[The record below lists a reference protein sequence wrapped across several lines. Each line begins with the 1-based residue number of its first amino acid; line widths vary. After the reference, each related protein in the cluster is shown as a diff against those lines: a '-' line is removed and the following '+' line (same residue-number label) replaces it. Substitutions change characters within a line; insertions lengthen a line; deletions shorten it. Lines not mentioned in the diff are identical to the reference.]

1 MVDLGTTKV
10 VELGGR
16 AITAGLSRAENFGG
30 DVGCSMGSG
39 RHSCTI
45 APDSNCR
52 VTRAIYRTSCLDCD
66 QDPNSKPHQYVGTT
80 GRTLHSRN
88 LEHQDSVRNK
98 SGKSALSKHQLKCHR
113 DGAPKFQTEIIQ
125 GGIQFNLDRFV
136 RESLEIEKLRND
148 QDVVPLNQRSEWG
161 HKGLPRINVQR

>member
-30 DVGCSMGSG
+30 DVGCNMGRSKC
-39 RHSCTI
+39 SI

-52 VTRAIYRTSCLDCD
+52 VTRAIYRTSCLDCE
-66 QDPNSKPHQYVGTT
+66 QDLSSKPHHYVGTT

-88 LEHQDSVRNK
+88 LEHQDSVRNHT
-98 SGKSALSKHQLKCHR
+98 GKSALSKHQLKCHR
-113 DGAPKFQTEIIQ
+113 DGSPKFQTEVIQ

-148 QDVVPLNQRSEWG
+148 QNVVPLNQRSEWG